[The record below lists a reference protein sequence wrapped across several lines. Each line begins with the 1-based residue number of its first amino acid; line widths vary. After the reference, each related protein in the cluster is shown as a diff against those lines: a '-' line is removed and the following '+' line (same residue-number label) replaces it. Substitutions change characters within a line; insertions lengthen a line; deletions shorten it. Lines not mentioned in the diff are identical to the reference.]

1 MSDFDD
7 KLRNTLSEPLSADDR
22 AFLEQ
27 LDTEK
32 GMLESIGFS
41 FQGKLKVW
49 AMLATALTFVMSAL
63 GLWAVWQMFQA
74 DTTRGLFLW
83 AGAGWAAWTMQIGLK
98 QWLWD
103 RIRML
108 NVLRELK
115 KIELRLARLEERG

>member
-7 KLRNTLSEPLSADDR
+7 KLREGLSGPLSADDR
-22 AFLEQ
+22 AFLEK
-27 LDTEK
+27 LDSEK
-32 GMLESIGFS
+32 GMFESIGFS

-74 DTTRGLFLW
+74 DTTRGLILW
-83 AGAGWAAWTMQIGLK
+83 AAAGWAAWTMQIGLK

-108 NVLRELK
+108 NILRELK